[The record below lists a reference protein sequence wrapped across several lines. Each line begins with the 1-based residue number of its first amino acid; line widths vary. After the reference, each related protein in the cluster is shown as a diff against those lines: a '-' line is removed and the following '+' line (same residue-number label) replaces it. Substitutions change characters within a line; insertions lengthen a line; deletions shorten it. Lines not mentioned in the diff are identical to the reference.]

1 MISMTDSAR
10 DALKDMAASAES
22 KAFRIVVS
30 GVG

>member
-1 MISMTDSAR
+1 VINLTDAAR
-10 DALKDMAASAES
+10 DALKEMAGSADS

>member
-10 DALKDMAASAES
+10 EALKEMAGSAES